1 MPPSRRSWLTSKNR
15 MQKNNATAAAR
26 FKDILN
32 VLRRYDLI
40 KGITPEK
47 LRKILEDLGPTFIKL
62 GQIMSMR
69 PDMIPSEYC
78 DELVKLRTEVKPMP
92 FAAVLTV
99 LEAELGDAPDKHFSH
114 IDEEPY
120 GSASI
125 AQVHRARLK
134 NGKDVVIKVQRPGI
148 YEMMAMDVKL
158 LRKASGIIKIIG
170 HTGGVIDLHSVI
182 GEMWTVAQ
190 QEMDFLL
197 EASHIRE
204 FAECNADIA
213 YIAFPEV
220 EAELTTHKVLVMEL
234 IDGIQIDDAQAL
246 KDNGYD
252 AQEIS
257 EKLAANFVKQ
267 VVEDGFFHADP
278 HPGNIRIR
286 DGKIVWIDLG
296 MVGRLSARHRQLF
309 KDAVVAAV
317 ENDVYTLKDTLLLLG
332 HCRGEINHNRLY
344 ADVADMLGKYA
355 SMDLGSLDAGQ
366 FITELLRLA
375 QTHGIMLPSGIAM
388 LARGIMTIEGVL
400 SKINPETNFLQIVGS
415 HMSGSIFNGTDI
427 KRELRH
433 AGRAIYTFSKRAAD
447 IPGQMTDI
455 LKMASRGQA
464 KLNVEFVGSEGH
476 LNRLDR
482 IVNRII
488 VCILSAAIVVGSSIL
503 CTTNMTPKV
512 LGIPLIGVL
521 GYAASFVMTVWLIV
535 RILKNRPK

>member
-1 MPPSRRSWLTSKNR
+1 MP
-15 MQKNNATAAAR
+15 KNNATASAR
-26 FKDILN
+26 FKDILK

-40 KGITPEK
+40 KGLTPEK
-47 LRKILEDLGPTFIKL
+47 LRQILEDLGPTFVKL

-78 DELVKLRTEVKPMP
+78 DELVRLRTEVKPMP
-92 FAAVLTV
+92 FADVLRVLT
-99 LEAELGDAPDKHFSH
+99 AEFGDAPDKHFSH
-114 IDEEPY
+114 IDDEPY
-120 GSASI
+120 GAASI
-125 AQVHRARLK
+125 AQVHKARLR

-158 LRKASGIIKIIG
+158 LRRASGIIKIIG
-170 HTGGVIDLHSVI
+170 RTGSVIDLHAVI

-220 EAELTTHKVLVMEL
+220 ETELTTHKVLVMEL
-234 IDGIQIDDAQAL
+234 IDGIQIDDAAAL
-246 KDNGYD
+246 KENGYD

-257 EKLAANFVKQ
+257 EKLSANFVKQ
-267 VVEDGFFHADP
+267 VVDDGFFHADP

-296 MVGRLSARHRQLF
+296 MVGRLSSRHRQLF

-332 HCRGEINHNRLY
+332 HSKGEIDHNRLY

-375 QTHGIMLPSGIAM
+375 QTHGIMLPSGMAM

-415 HMSGSIFNGTDI
+415 HVSDGFLGNKDL

-433 AGRAIYTFSKRAAD
+433 AGRAIYTFGKRAID
-447 IPGQMTDI
+447 IPGQMTDL

-464 KLNVEFVGSEGH
+464 KFNLELVGSEG
-476 LNRLDR
+476 LLARFDK
-482 IVNRII
+482 IVNRVI
-488 VCILSAAIVVGSSIL
+488 VCILNAAVVVGSSIL
-503 CTTNMTPKV
+503 CTTNMSPKL
-512 LGIPLIGVL
+512 LGIPLLGVF
-521 GYAASFVMTVWLIV
+521 GYAASLIMTVWLIV
-535 RILKNRPK
+535 RILQKKSK

>member
-1 MPPSRRSWLTSKNR
+1 MP
-15 MQKNNATAAAR
+15 KNNATAAAR
-26 FKDILN
+26 FKDILK

-40 KGITPEK
+40 KGLTPEK
-47 LRKILEDLGPTFIKL
+47 LRQILEDLGPTFIKL

-78 DELVKLRTEVKPMP
+78 DELARLRTEVKPMP
-92 FAAVLTV
+92 FDEVLKV

-114 IDEEPY
+114 VDEEPY

-125 AQVHRARLK
+125 AQVHKARLK
-134 NGKDVVIKVQRPGI
+134 DGKDVVIKVQRPGI

-158 LRKASGIIKIIG
+158 LRRASGIVKIIG
-170 HTGGVIDLHSVI
+170 RTGNVVDLHSVI

-197 EASHIRE
+197 EAAHIRE

-220 EAELTTHKVLVMEL
+220 ESELTTHKVLVMEL
-234 IDGIQIDDAQAL
+234 IDGIQIDDAASL
-246 KDNGYD
+246 KENGYD

-257 EKLAANFVKQ
+257 EKLSANFVKQ
-267 VVEDGFFHADP
+267 VLDDGFFHADP

-296 MVGRLSARHRQLF
+296 MVGRLSSRHRQLF

-317 ENDVYTLKDTLLLLG
+317 ENDVYSLKDTLLQLG
-332 HCRGEINHNRLY
+332 HCRGEINHHRLY

-375 QTHGIMLPSGIAM
+375 QTHGIMLPSGVAM

-400 SKINPETNFLQIVGS
+400 TKLNPETNFLQIVSS
-415 HMSGSIFNGTDI
+415 HMSGGLFETTDI
-427 KRELRH
+427 KRTLRH
-433 AGRAIYTFSKRAAD
+433 AGRALYTFSKRAAD

-464 KLNVEFVGSEGH
+464 KINVELVGSESH

-488 VCILSAAIVVGSSIL
+488 VCLLNAAIVVGSSIL
-503 CTTNMTPKV
+503 CTTDMTPKL
-512 LGIPLIGVL
+512 LGIPLLGVF
-521 GYAASFVMTVWLIV
+521 GFAASFIMTVWLIV
-535 RILKNRPK
+535 RILKKKTK

>member
-1 MPPSRRSWLTSKNR
+1 MPKNS
-15 MQKNNATAAAR
+15 ATAAAR
-26 FKDILN
+26 FKDILK

-40 KGITPEK
+40 KGLNPQK
-47 LRKILEDLGPTFIKL
+47 LRQILEDLGPTFIKL

-78 DELVKLRTEVKPMP
+78 DELIRLRAEVKPMP
-92 FAAVLTV
+92 YAEVLMV
-99 LEAELGDAPDKHFSH
+99 LEGEFGEAPEKHFSH
-114 IDEEPY
+114 IDETPY
-120 GSASI
+120 GAASI

-134 NGKDVVIKVQRPGI
+134 SGKDVVIKVQRPGI
-148 YEMMAMDVKL
+148 YEKMAMDIKL
-158 LRKASGIIKIIG
+158 LRKASGIIRIIG
-170 HTGGVIDLHSVI
+170 HTGSVIDFNALI

-204 FAECNADIA
+204 FAECNADIV

-220 EAELTTHKVLVMEL
+220 EAELTTHKVLVMEF

-246 KDNGYD
+246 KENGYD

-257 EKLAANFVKQ
+257 EKLSANFVKQ
-267 VVEDGFFHADP
+267 VVDDGFFHADP
-278 HPGNIRIR
+278 HPGNIRIWN
-286 DGKIVWIDLG
+286 GKIVWIDLG
-296 MVGRLSARHRQLF
+296 MVGRLSSRHRQLF

-344 ADVADMLGKYA
+344 ADVADMLSKYA

-400 SKINPETNFLQIVGS
+400 TKINPETNFLQVAGS
-415 HMSGSIFNGTDI
+415 HLSDSLFSKKNIE
-427 KRELRH
+427 RELRH
-433 AGRAIYTFSKRAAD
+433 AGRALYTFSKRAAD
-447 IPGQMTDI
+447 IPGQMSDI

-464 KLNVEFVGSEGH
+464 KLNLEFVGSEGH
-476 LNRLDR
+476 LSRLDH

-488 VCILSAAIVVGSSIL
+488 VCILNAAVVVGSSIL
-503 CTTNMTPKV
+503 CTTNMTPKF
-512 LGIPLIGVL
+512 LGIPLLGVL
-521 GYAASFVMTVWLIV
+521 GYGASFIMTVWLIY
-535 RILKNRPK
+535 RILKNRSK